1 MQEVEYSPN
10 HELALPHVDALIVLG
25 RNFQPGFKR
34 RTLADQR
41 FHLSPGSRINTLAA
55 GLICKAGLADTLI
68 FSTGHTAGSN
78 VPSEARAMKDHLQR
92 IFKDIPD
99 EAIILEET
107 SVDTEGNA
115 KEVKK
120 IIDRHPEFKTF
131 GLLADTSHLER
142 TPLFER
148 VGIQVI
154 PFDALA
160 ILGEERPGLIA
171 NYLKSEIYQET
182 EKQDNRVR
190 QIQSLPIVS
199 PLTSW
204 LLHKVALRMRNPNK
218 LNPYVNEPSE
228 QK

>member
-1 MQEVEYSPN
+1 MEELEHSPN
-10 HELALPHVDALIVLG
+10 PELALPHVDALIVLG
-25 RNFQPGFKR
+25 RNFQPGFNRK
-34 RTLADQR
+34 TLAEQR

-68 FSTGHTAGSN
+68 ISTGHTAGSN
-78 VPSEARAMKDHLQR
+78 VPSEAKAMKDDLQR

-115 KEVKK
+115 NEVKK

-148 VGIQVI
+148 VGIQVV

-160 ILGEERPGLIA
+160 ILGEKRPKLIE
-171 NYLKSEIYQET
+171 NYIKSEIYQKT
-182 EKQDNRVR
+182 EKQDKRAR
-190 QIQSLPIVS
+190 QIQSLPIIS

-218 LNPYVNEPSE
+218 PNPYISKTSG